1 VRFWWSRKA
10 ETALPIRNKTLA
22 EQALTHRSYTEGDLQ
37 ASNERLELLG
47 DAVIGLVIAEY
58 LFHRHPDWDQG
69 QLSKARASLV
79 RASVLCEAAKRAG
92 LPPLIKLS
100 PAEEQAGGRERASIL
115 SDTFEAVVGAIYLDQ
130 GYKAAQDYILTHLQ
144 PELQALDE
152 GRMPIQDYKSMLQER
167 TQAWWRVTPVYEV
180 VEEHGSPH
188 QRTFVVQVRLK
199 DLVVGRGSG
208 PSKKQ
213 AEQKAAEEALQY
225 TQQNRRLIDETL
237 C

>member
-1 VRFWWSRKA
+1 
-10 ETALPIRNKTLA
+10 
-22 EQALTHRSYTEGDLQ
+22 
-37 ASNERLELLG
+37 
-47 DAVIGLVIAEY
+47 
-58 LFHRHPDWDQG
+58 
-69 QLSKARASLV
+69 
-79 RASVLCEAAKRAG
+79 
-92 LPPLIKLS
+92 
-100 PAEEQAGGRERASIL
+100 
-115 SDTFEAVVGAIYLDQ
+115 
-130 GYKAAQDYILTHLQ
+130 
-144 PELQALDE
+144 
-152 GRMPIQDYKSMLQER
+152 MPIQDYKSMLQER